1 MVLVGKLA
9 NRTMQKKEPVRVPF
23 FIFEMFIICP
33 LFGLDAADVG
43 SGNFMGIVGD

>member
-1 MVLVGKLA
+1 VVLVGKLA
-9 NRTMQKKEPVRVPF
+9 DKTMQKRNPVLVPF